1 MTPEEAEALGALAAL
16 ADEQRL
22 IVAASLLLGA
32 RTTDDVVAATRLPK
46 RRVLAGLTRLE
57 SAELVSRRDDGWTFD
72 VARLKEMA
80 KQARPRDEPDDVG
93 DVDAR
98 TGAVLRTFLRGGRL
112 TQIPTQH
119 AKRLVVLDHI
129 CRVFD
134 IGVRYP
140 EREVNAMLRAFH
152 PDYAALRRYLVEDGF
167 LSREANIYWRTG
179 GTVEL

>member
-1 MTPEEAEALGALAAL
+1 MTEEALGALAAL
-16 ADEQRL
+16 ADEERL
-22 IVAASLLLGA
+22 LVVGALALGA
-32 RTTDDVVAATRLPK
+32 ATTDEVQARTDLPK
-46 RRVLAGLTRLE
+46 RRVLEALTRLE
-57 SAELVSRRDDGWTFD
+57 GVGLVVRDKDGSWSFD
-72 VARLKEMA
+72 VARLKEIA
-80 KQARPRDEPDDVG
+80 RHARPRDEPDDVG

-98 TGAVLRTFLRGGRL
+98 TASVLRTFLRGGRL

-129 CRVFD
+129 CRIFD

-140 EREVNAMLRAFH
+140 EKEVNALLRAFH

-167 LSREANIYWRTG
+167 LARERNVYWRTG

>member
-1 MTPEEAEALGALAAL
+1 MTPEEAEAVAALAAL

-22 IVAASLLLGA
+22 LVAAALLSGK
-32 RTTDDVVAATRLPK
+32 RTTDEVAAATLLPK
-46 RRVLAGLTRLE
+46 RRVLQGLTRLE
-57 SAELVSRRDDGWTFD
+57 SAELVSREADGWAFD
-72 VARLKEMA
+72 ITRLKELA

-98 TGAVLRTFLRGGRL
+98 SGAVLRTFLRGGRL

-119 AKRLVVLDHI
+119 AKRLIVLDHI

-140 EREVNAMLRAFH
+140 EREVNTLLRAFH
-152 PDYAALRRYLVEDGF
+152 PDYAALRRYLVDDGF
-167 LSREANIYWRTG
+167 LSREGNIYWRTG
-179 GTVEL
+179 GTVEV